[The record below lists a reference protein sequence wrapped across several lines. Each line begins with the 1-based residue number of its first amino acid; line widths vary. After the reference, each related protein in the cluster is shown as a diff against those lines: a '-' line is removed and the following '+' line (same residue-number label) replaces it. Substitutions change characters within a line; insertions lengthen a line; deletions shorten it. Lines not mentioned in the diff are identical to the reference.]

1 MTPPRV
7 FISYSHDSAEHK
19 SWVLDFATT
28 LRSRGIDTVLDQWDL
43 RPGDD
48 LPHFMETE
56 LDKCD
61 YVIIVCSET
70 YVSKANAGKG
80 GVGYEKMIVT
90 ASLLQR
96 IDSNIIIPVVRQSS
110 SPTLPT
116 FLRSKLYI
124 NFSNDSEVEYSLDEL
139 LRTLLD
145 APLYET
151 PEIGTNP
158 FRPLQGSKPDRTA
171 DGVKASMVVLSKA
184 FEKSQYDDLSIGEIK
199 NFSDMHRLKLERYL
213 SQAES
218 MGLVKS
224 DILNKYSVTSDG
236 YDYLVSHGI
245 IDS

>member
-1 MTPPRV
+1 M
-7 FISYSHDSAEHK
+7 
-19 SWVLDFATT
+19 
-28 LRSRGIDTVLDQWDL
+28 
-43 RPGDD
+43 
-48 LPHFMETE
+48 
-56 LDKCD
+56 
-61 YVIIVCSET
+61 
-70 YVSKANAGKG
+70 
-80 GVGYEKMIVT
+80 
-90 ASLLQR
+90 
-96 IDSNIIIPVVRQSS
+96 
-110 SPTLPT
+110 
-116 FLRSKLYI
+116 
-124 NFSNDSEVEYSLDEL
+124 
-139 LRTLLD
+139 RTLLD
-145 APLYET
+145 APLYEK

>member
-28 LRSRGIDTVLDQWDL
+28 LRNRGIDAVLDQWDL

-96 IDSNIIIPVVRQSS
+96 IDSNIIIPVVRQSA
-110 SPTLPT
+110 SPILPT

-139 LRTLLD
+139 LRALLD
-145 APLYET
+145 APLYEK

-158 FRPLQGSKPDRTA
+158 FKPLQGAKPDRTA
-171 DGVKASMVVLSKA
+171 DGVKASMAVLAKA
-184 FEKSQYDDLSIGEIK
+184 FEKSPYDKLSIGQI
-199 NFSDMHRLKLERYL
+199 NGYSDVHRLKLERYL

-218 MGLVKS
+218 EGLVTS
-224 DILNKYSVTSDG
+224 DVNNNYSVTSDG

-245 IDS
+245 IDA